1 MATRGRIAIELKDG
15 SVLSIYSHW
24 NNSPEHNGCILRTH
38 YNTREK
44 VKELIGGG
52 DISALWTNAG
62 WNNETLPETGPLP
75 YSSRGDNCP
84 PRLDADLCEYLLPD
98 NSEEFAYVFRGGEWV
113 CYNMNQFDDTKLP
126 EIIEIP
132 SGALAV

>member
-1 MATRGRIAIELKDG
+1 MSTRGRIAIELKDG

-44 VKELIGGG
+44 VEALVDLG
-52 DISALWTNAG
+52 DISALWTNVG

-75 YSSRGDNCP
+75 YSSRGEDCP
-84 PRLDADLCEYLLPD
+84 PRLDANKYDYLAEGEEY
-98 NSEEFAYVFRGGEWV
+98 AYIYTLNNEWV
-113 CYNMNQFDDTKLP
+113 CYNRYQFEDNRMP
-126 EIIEIP
+126 EVVEIP
-132 SGALAV
+132 AALAV

>member
-44 VKELIGGG
+44 VEALVDLG
-52 DISALWTNAG
+52 DISALWTNLG
-62 WNNETLPETGPLP
+62 FNQETLPETGPLP
-75 YSSRGDNCP
+75 YSSRGEDCP
-84 PRLDADLCEYLLPD
+84 PRLDANKYDYLAEGEEYAYIFTLKNTWICYD
-98 NSEEFAYVFRGGEWV
+98 RHQFEENTMPTVA
-113 CYNMNQFDDTKLP
+113 
-126 EIIEIP
+126 EIP
-132 SGALAV
+132 VPVAA